1 MFFVK
6 RTVIEHTHYFNLSNN
21 NFIIKLHSGDERV
34 FKEIFKKYYL
44 PVRSF
49 AWRFVKDNDIA
60 EDIVQDCF
68 LNVWEK
74 RLTFNVITEIRNYLY
89 TSTRNACLDH
99 LKHEQIKQKHA
110 IQLLTTASQEEE
122 QEYILEEEVD
132 ALIHQAIGTLPR
144 QAQKMVI
151 MTLNGDSNLEIAQK
165 LNITV
170 NTVKSTKLKAYQI
183 LRKRNIRGCKL
194 NCVSKE

>member
-1 MFFVK
+1 MGK
-6 RTVIEHTHYFNLSNN
+6 KTYIQCHYR
-21 NFIIKLHSGDERV
+21 D
-34 FKEIFKKYYL
+34 KKL
-44 PVRSF
+44 PVHEYPQRLPRLSKTWTNKTK
-49 AWRFVKDNDIA
+49 ARNPSIDNGIP
-60 EDIVQDCF
+60 
-68 LNVWEK
+68 
-74 RLTFNVITEIRNYLY
+74 RG
-89 TSTRNACLDH
+89 
-99 LKHEQIKQKHA
+99 
-110 IQLLTTASQEEE
+110 E

-183 LRKRNIRGCKL
+183 LRKRLRNVQWL
-194 NCVSKE
+194 LVLLT

>member
-1 MFFVK
+1 LFFVK

-74 RLTFNVITEIRNYLY
+74 RLTFNVIAEIRNYLY

-183 LRKRNIRGCKL
+183 LRKRLRNVQWFL
-194 NCVSKE
+194 ALLT

>member
-1 MFFVK
+1 M
-6 RTVIEHTHYFNLSNN
+6 SDN
-21 NFIIKLHSGDERV
+21 NFIIKLHSSDERI

-74 RLTFNVITEIRNYLY
+74 RLTFNVITEIRSYLY
-89 TSTRNACLDH
+89 TSTRNACLDY

-110 IQLLTTASQEEE
+110 IHLLTTASQEEE

-144 QAQKMVI
+144 QAQK
-151 MTLNGDSNLEIAQK
+151 NGYYDIERGLEPRNCSKIKYHRKHSQIYK
-165 LNITV
+165 I
-170 NTVKSTKLKAYQI
+170 KSISDFT
-183 LRKRNIRGCKL
+183 
-194 NCVSKE
+194 

>member
-74 RLTFNVITEIRNYLY
+74 RLTFNVIAEIRNYLY

-110 IQLLTTASQEEE
+110 IQL
-122 QEYILEEEVD
+122 
-132 ALIHQAIGTLPR
+132 
-144 QAQKMVI
+144 
-151 MTLNGDSNLEIAQK
+151 
-165 LNITV
+165 
-170 NTVKSTKLKAYQI
+170 
-183 LRKRNIRGCKL
+183 
-194 NCVSKE
+194 

>member
-1 MFFVK
+1 MCI
-6 RTVIEHTHYFNLSNN
+6 RDR
-21 NFIIKLHSGDERV
+21 HSGDERI

-44 PVRSF
+44 PIRSF

-74 RLTFNVITEIRNYLY
+74 RLTFRVIAEIRSYLY
-89 TSTRNACLDH
+89 TSTRNACLDY

-110 IQLLTTASQEEE
+110 IQLLATISQEEE

-132 ALIHQAIGTLPR
+132 ALIYQAIGTLSQ

-151 MTLNGDSNLEIAQK
+151 KMCIRDSIF
-165 LNITV
+165 
-170 NTVKSTKLKAYQI
+170 
-183 LRKRNIRGCKL
+183 RIRIKTQRR
-194 NCVSKE
+194 S

>member
-1 MFFVK
+1 MLSVRLFN
-6 RTVIEHTHYFNLSNN
+6 THNYFNLSDN
-21 NFIIKLHSGDERV
+21 NFIIKLHSGDERI

-44 PVRSF
+44 PIRSF

-74 RLTFNVITEIRNYLY
+74 RLTFSVIAEIRSYLY
-89 TSTRNACLDH
+89 TSTRNACLDY

-110 IQLLTTASQEEE
+110 IHLLATVSQEEE

-132 ALIHQAIGTLPR
+132 ALIYQAIGTLSQ

-165 LNITV
+165 LNVTI

-183 LRKRNIRGCKL
+183 LRKRLRNVQWFLVLLI
-194 NCVSKE
+194 

>member
-132 ALIHQAIGTLPR
+132 RDTSQT
-144 QAQKMVI
+144 
-151 MTLNGDSNLEIAQK
+151 
-165 LNITV
+165 
-170 NTVKSTKLKAYQI
+170 STKDGYYDIKRRLEPRNCSKIKYYRKYSQI
-183 LRKRNIRGCKL
+183 HKIKG
-194 NCVSKE
+194 VSNFTQTSS

>member
-1 MFFVK
+1 M
-6 RTVIEHTHYFNLSNN
+6 SDN
-21 NFIIKLHSGDERV
+21 NFIIKLHSSDERI

-74 RLTFNVITEIRNYLY
+74 RLTFNVITEIRSYLY
-89 TSTRNACLDH
+89 TSTRNACLDY

-110 IQLLTTASQEEE
+110 IHLLTTASQEEE

-165 LNITV
+165 LNVTV
-170 NTVKSTKLKAYQI
+170 NTVKSTKLKSYQI
-183 LRKRNIRGCKL
+183 LRKRLRNVQWL
-194 NCVSKE
+194 LVLLT

>member
-1 MFFVK
+1 MFDQIDIETLILKYLQGKLAEEEKRQLDEWLKDDRNKKLFSRLVNKQRILVK
-6 RTVIEHTHYFNLSNN
+6 MERL
-21 NFIIKLHSGDERV
+21 DE
-34 FKEIFKKYYL
+34 Y
-44 PVRSF
+44 
-49 AWRFVKDNDIA
+49 D
-60 EDIVQDCF
+60 
-68 LNVWEK
+68 WEK

-183 LRKRNIRGCKL
+183 LRKRLRNVQWFL
-194 NCVSKE
+194 ALLT

>member
-49 AWRFVKDNDIA
+49 AWRFVK
-60 EDIVQDCF
+60 
-68 LNVWEK
+68 VWEK
-74 RLTFNVITEIRNYLY
+74 RLTFNVIAEIRNYLY

-183 LRKRNIRGCKL
+183 LRKRLRNVQWFL
-194 NCVSKE
+194 ALLT

>member
-1 MFFVK
+1 M
-6 RTVIEHTHYFNLSNN
+6 SDN
-21 NFIIKLHSGDERV
+21 NFIIKLHSSDERI

-74 RLTFNVITEIRNYLY
+74 RLTFNVITEIRSYLY
-89 TSTRNACLDH
+89 TSTRNACLDY
-99 LKHEQIKQKHA
+99 LKHEQIKQK
-110 IQLLTTASQEEE
+110 

-165 LNITV
+165 LNVTV

-183 LRKRNIRGCKL
+183 LRKRLRNVQWL
-194 NCVSKE
+194 LVLLT

>member
-1 MFFVK
+1 M
-6 RTVIEHTHYFNLSNN
+6 
-21 NFIIKLHSGDERV
+21 
-34 FKEIFKKYYL
+34 
-44 PVRSF
+44 
-49 AWRFVKDNDIA
+49 
-60 EDIVQDCF
+60 
-68 LNVWEK
+68 
-74 RLTFNVITEIRNYLY
+74 
-89 TSTRNACLDH
+89 
-99 LKHEQIKQKHA
+99 
-110 IQLLTTASQEEE
+110 TTASQEEE

-183 LRKRNIRGCKL
+183 LRKRLRNVQWL
-194 NCVSKE
+194 LVLLT

>member
-1 MFFVK
+1 M
-6 RTVIEHTHYFNLSNN
+6 SDN
-21 NFIIKLHSGDERV
+21 NFIIKLHSGDERI

-60 EDIVQDCF
+60 EDIIQDCF

-74 RLTFNVITEIRNYLY
+74 RLTFSVIAEIRSYLY
-89 TSTRNACLDH
+89 TSTRNACLDY

-110 IQLLTTASQEEE
+110 IHLLATVSQEEE

-132 ALIHQAIGTLPR
+132 ALIYQAIGTLSQ
-144 QAQKMVI
+144 QAKKMVI

-165 LNITV
+165 LNVTI

-183 LRKRNIRGCKL
+183 LRKRLRNVQWFL
-194 NCVSKE
+194 VLLT

>member
-1 MFFVK
+1 MFANILCSQYTRFAQK
-6 RTVIEHTHYFNLSNN
+6 C
-21 NFIIKLHSGDERV
+21 
-34 FKEIFKKYYL
+34 KEIFKKYYL
-44 PVRSF
+44 PIRSF

-74 RLTFNVITEIRNYLY
+74 RLTFRVIAEIRSYLY
-89 TSTRNACLDH
+89 TSTRNACLDY

-110 IQLLTTASQEEE
+110 IQLLATISQEEE

-132 ALIHQAIGTLPR
+132 ALIYQAIGTLSQ

-151 MTLNGDSNLEIAQK
+151 MTLNGDSNLEIAKK
-165 LNITV
+165 LNVTI

-183 LRKRNIRGCKL
+183 LRKQI
-194 NCVSKE
+194 